1 MIRFIAAFATLGFLS
16 ACAPTQGVGYPNY
29 PAYQPFPGQG
39 QYVRPE
45 YLNPAPTPLIPPLD
59 ACRSQLY
66 AGLVGRHEGAIYI
79 PGLPGR
85 KRVLKPAALEDFD
98 LGRDRIAGIDPEPP
112 FIQVRDYLPDQVLYA
127 PSIRT
132 VSDRIQLGPVDE
144 SRLTIELD
152 REGYVQE
159 VTCR

>member
-1 MIRFIAAFATLGFLS
+1 MIRWIAVFGLLGIT

-29 PAYQPFPGQG
+29 PAYVPTPGQG

-45 YLNPAPTPLIPPLD
+45 YLNPAPTPMINPID
-59 ACRSQLY
+59 ACQSYLFK
-66 AGLVGRHEGAIYI
+66 GLVGRHEGAIYI
-79 PGLPGR
+79 AGLPGS
-85 KRVLKPAALEDFD
+85 KRILKPAFLE
-98 LGRDRIAGIDPEPP
+98 GPDRQHVDGIDPEPP
-112 FIQVRDYLPDQVLYA
+112 LLEVRDYLPNQVLYA

-159 VTCR
+159 VICR

>member
-1 MIRFIAAFATLGFLS
+1 MIRLASIFAAISLTACMS
-16 ACAPTQGVGYPNY
+16 AGTGYPNY
-29 PAYQPFPGQG
+29 PAYQPTPGQG

-45 YLNPAPTPLIPPLD
+45 YLNPTPTPLIPPLD

-85 KRVLKPAALEDFD
+85 KRVLKPAFLEDFD
-98 LGRDRIAGIDPEPP
+98 RERVQGIDPEPP
-112 FIQVRDYLPDQVLYA
+112 FLEVRDYIPDQVLYA

-132 VSDRIQLGPVDE
+132 ISDRIQLGPIDE
-144 SRLTIELD
+144 GRLTIELD
-152 REGYVQE
+152 NEGYVQE
-159 VTCR
+159 VSCR